1 MRICQTQEYKLITKE
16 YIKVLTKTN
25 LTDAEQEYRTLIA
38 FHPQDAELQQ
48 EFDSQLSG
56 LTEKNERTFELIDNP
71 PEEVQLV
78 ARFFANKDLISELKA
93 KNSFH
98 LEHLAKYQVT
108 AESLDSYYRYTKF
121 QYECG
126 MYKESEDMLFNHLSV
141 GGQAAAVGATSS
153 SSSDH
158 GALWGRLAC
167 RILNAKWADVFT
179 DLQAV
184 KEAIEVRNSS
194 HMDQLRQRAWL
205 MHWGLFLLLSPRD
218 QIGAES
224 LADLFSEKPYLQ
236 TLENLCPW
244 LLRYFTAAVILSPN
258 RRKTMLRDLLREIQA
273 MSYLYSDPMTQF
285 LDSLFDQFD
294 FDAAQ
299 VKLEECRQLVKSDF
313 FLGRFA
319 DRFMHEARMLICEM
333 YCTINRKVD
342 LTMLAVKLQ
351 LSEEEAERWMVDI
364 VRGSISG
371 PTVDAKIDS
380 SGKQVLMAA
389 PTKVGHKQIIDASKE
404 LSNRSGILSANLE
417 ALVKEQAV
425 YIQQIVGR

>member
-1 MRICQTQEYKLITKE
+1 MLK
-16 YIKVLTKTN
+16 KTN

-38 FHPQDAELQQ
+38 CHPDDAELQQ
-48 EFDSQLSG
+48 EFDAQLAG
-56 LTEKNERTFELIDNP
+56 LSLKNERTFDLIDHP
-71 PEEVQLV
+71 PEDVQLV

-98 LEHLAKYQVT
+98 LEHLAKHYQIT
-108 AESLDSYYRYTKF
+108 AESLDSYYRYAKF

-126 MYKESEDMLFNHLSV
+126 MYKESEDMLFNHLSIV
-141 GGQAAAVGATSS
+141 GGQASSASSTMMTTS

-194 HMDQLRQRAWL
+194 HVDQLRQRAWL

-258 RRKTMLRDLLREIQA
+258 RRKTMLRDLLREIQS

-299 VKLEECRQLVKSDF
+299 VKLEECRLLVKSDF

-364 VRGSISG
+364 VRGSVSG

-389 PTKVGHKQIIDASKE
+389 PTKVGHKQIIDVSKE

-417 ALVKEQAV
+417 ALVKEQAL